1 MPIEGDSNTSDGA
14 GSRVWSSRLNN
25 PAIVIG
31 PTLLIA
37 LLCWSPVTCG
47 QEAGGEWKETKSSDG
62 NFRALL
68 PGEAQYQSQQLRSE
82 AGKITMHVYA
92 AERDG
97 TAFMVLYNDYPTEH
111 VNKVGAANLL
121 KQSQEGV
128 VASAK
133 GQLSR
138 EPREIKLGK
147 HPGREFRFTVETPA
161 GKVNSAWRIYLVGN
175 RLYQTGVVAVGKE
188 TVESDV
194 KTFGE
199 SFKLLQGQ

>member
-1 MPIEGDSNTSDGA
+1 MPIEVDSRASSRA
-14 GSRVWSSRLNN
+14 GSRSGPSRPNTLL
-25 PAIVIG
+25 IGG
-31 PTLLIA
+31 PTLLVA
-37 LLCWSPVTCG
+37 LLCWSSMTCG
-47 QEAGGEWKETKSSDG
+47 QEAGAEWRETKSSDG
-62 NFRALL
+62 NFRVLL
-68 PGEAQYQSQQLRSE
+68 PGEAQYQSQQLKSE
-82 AGKITMHVYA
+82 AGKITMHVFA

-97 TAFMVLYNDYPTEH
+97 TAFMTLYNDYPAEH
-111 VNKVGAANLL
+111 VNKLGAATLL

-161 GKVNSAWRIYLVGN
+161 GKVYSLWRIYLVGN

-188 TVESDV
+188 AAEGDV
-194 KTFGE
+194 KMFCE
-199 SFKLLQGQ
+199 SFRLLQGQ

>member
-1 MPIEGDSNTSDGA
+1 MQIEGDFRNSGCA
-14 GSRVWSSRLNN
+14 GSRVWRSRPNS
-25 PAIVIG
+25 PVIVIG
-31 PTLLIA
+31 PTFLSA
-37 LLCWSPVTCG
+37 LLCWSVVCG
-47 QEAGGEWKETKSSDG
+47 QESGGEWKETKSSDG

-68 PGEAQYQSQQLRSE
+68 PGEAQYQSQQLKSE

-188 TVESDV
+188 AAEADV